1 MALTCPLPQ
10 SLRVLAPICAVAGI
24 VNRAASDG
32 LWHGERVLTWAL
44 STRPEMACATDKG
57 NPLRP

>member
-32 LWHGERVLTWAL
+32 LWHGERVLT
-44 STRPEMACATDKG
+44 
-57 NPLRP
+57 